1 MTITEFENGYWY
13 AIELKEFAMR
23 IGVPSASKL
32 RKDELERSIRT
43 FLETGSVVDATK
55 RRLSRTGVKDLEIG
69 LSLDLPVVN
78 YTSNRQTKS
87 FIEGEA
93 RKLSPELKKRSGARY
108 RLNRWRE
115 EQLTS
120 GRRITYRDLVNE
132 YIRLNASTEP
142 FERFE
147 HGRYVNF
154 VADFLKNENDAT
166 HEAAVA
172 AWKVLKKMDAP
183 KNYAAW
189 VGRRSKR

>member
-93 RKLSPELKKRSGARY
+93 RKLSPELKKRSGA
-108 RLNRWRE
+108 
-115 EQLTS
+115 
-120 GRRITYRDLVNE
+120 
-132 YIRLNASTEP
+132 
-142 FERFE
+142 
-147 HGRYVNF
+147 
-154 VADFLKNENDAT
+154 AT
-166 HEAAVA
+166 GSIAGA
-172 AWKVLKKMDAP
+172 KS
-183 KNYAAW
+183 N
-189 VGRRSKR
+189 